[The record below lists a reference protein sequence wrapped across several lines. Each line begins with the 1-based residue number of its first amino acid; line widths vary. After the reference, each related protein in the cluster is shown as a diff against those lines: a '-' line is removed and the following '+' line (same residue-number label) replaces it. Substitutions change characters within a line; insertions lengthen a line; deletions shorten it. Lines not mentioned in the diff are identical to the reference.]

1 MIRSSNKK
9 KQFFLTQKHQPMQNR
24 QAGPKLF
31 VFDEETIH
39 NQLILQGLD
48 QSVRLPNSPL
58 PQQNSLESKTNG
70 MKSETENF
78 TRSALKECP
87 LKEKS
92 FFREMQKVKFVKLA
106 IKKLI
111 NFNTFRFVQ
120 KLRKINYQII
130 GDKAKEF
137 SKGSSLQVFFPSFLT
152 QIFFSLEIFPPALF
166 PRRMEEDPDSRPE
179 SQI

>member
-1 MIRSSNKK
+1 MA
-9 KQFFLTQKHQPMQNR
+9 FCTT
-24 QAGPKLF
+24 GPKLF
-31 VFDEETIH
+31 VFDEESIH

-48 QSVRLPNSPL
+48 QSVQLPNSPL
-58 PQQNSLESKTNG
+58 PQQNSIESKTNG
-70 MKSETENF
+70 LKSETENF
-78 TRSALKECP
+78 TRSVIKDCP
-87 LKEKS
+87 DEAKFPKEKS
-92 FFREMQKVKFVKLA
+92 FFREMQKVKFVKMA

-137 SKGSSLQVFFPSFLT
+137 SKGSSLQVNFYFLKPKNFFF
-152 QIFFSLEIFPPALF
+152 LEIFPFALF
-166 PRRMEEDPDSRPE
+166 QGCMEENTNFGPK